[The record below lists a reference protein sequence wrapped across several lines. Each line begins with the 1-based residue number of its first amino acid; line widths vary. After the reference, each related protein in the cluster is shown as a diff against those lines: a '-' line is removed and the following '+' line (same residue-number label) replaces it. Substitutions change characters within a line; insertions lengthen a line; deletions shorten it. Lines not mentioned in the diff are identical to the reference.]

1 MSGHPQKA
9 SGSCQKVGIL
19 SKSHLTDI
27 VVYCCLCPIYLN
39 PHNCWCMFLSVSLY
53 LLVNDIYIW
62 GNIPISD
69 PRPAMRKEL
78 KLWPKPFRGARN
90 WLYSP
95 VSVEEWVFVG
105 LNMGISP
112 ISMDFCGLLSLSP
125 MKRTFKYLS
134 WVDIR

>member
-53 LLVNDIYIW
+53 LLVNDIYIYM
-62 GNIPISD
+62 GQYSHIRSPTSHEEGIEALAKAIPRCQKLALLTSFSRRVGFCRFEHGDIPNINGF
-69 PRPAMRKEL
+69 
-78 KLWPKPFRGARN
+78 LWII
-90 WLYSP
+90 
-95 VSVEEWVFVG
+95 V
-105 LNMGISP
+105 
-112 ISMDFCGLLSLSP
+112 
-125 MKRTFKYLS
+125 TFPHET
-134 WVDIR
+134 DI